1 MEWKVIGLSALINA
15 VLTTLLSIY
24 MLPFIFAGPLIGG
37 FLAAYLSQGYED
49 YALMDKKDGA
59 VLGAVSGL
67 LGGFIITLFFI
78 LGFGTIGVVIKSVI
92 GNIGNN
98 PIILAYIIL
107 QLSVIMS
114 FIFGLLGGIVGIFV
128 KDNM

>member
-1 MEWKVIGLSALINA
+1 MEWKVIGLSAFINA

-24 MLPFIFAGPLIGG
+24 MLPFIFAGPFIGG
-37 FLAAYLSQGYED
+37 FLAAYLSRGYED
-49 YALMDKKDGA
+49 NAIMDKKDGA

-114 FIFGLLGGIVGIFV
+114 FIFGLFGGIVGVFV

>member
-1 MEWKVIGLSALINA
+1 MEWKVIGLSAFINA

-24 MLPFIFAGPLIGG
+24 MLPFIFAGPFIGG
-37 FLAAYLSQGYED
+37 FLAAYLSRGYD
-49 YALMDKKDGA
+49 DNAIMDKKDGA

-92 GNIGNN
+92 GNN

-114 FIFGLLGGIVGIFV
+114 FIFGLFGGIVGVFV

>member
-1 MEWKVIGLSALINA
+1 MEWKVIGLSAFINA

>member
-1 MEWKVIGLSALINA
+1 MEWKVIGLSAFINA

-24 MLPFIFAGPLIGG
+24 MLPFIFAGSLIGG